1 MTYSPLLSTHSPM
14 TDAMKRKQVRVYL
27 DKDDERR
34 FEDLVKSV
42 AQLSESSLLS
52 LLVHAALEAVEDHG
66 GRISLPLKFAVVEEK
81 EVPVVPSV
89 RRR

>member
-1 MTYSPLLSTHSPM
+1 MTYSPLLSTHSRM

-34 FEDLVKSV
+34 FDDLVKSV

-66 GRISLPLKFAVVEEK
+66 GRISLPLKFHVLEEK
-81 EVPVVPSV
+81 DVPVVPSG